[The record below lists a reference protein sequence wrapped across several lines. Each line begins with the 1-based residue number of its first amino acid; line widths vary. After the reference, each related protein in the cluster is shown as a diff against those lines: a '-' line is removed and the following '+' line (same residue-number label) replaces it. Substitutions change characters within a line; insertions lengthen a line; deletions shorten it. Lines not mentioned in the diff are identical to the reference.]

1 MDAER
6 YRRYSKACFH
16 LASIMTDLNMRVGMI
31 EVARGWLRLA
41 EQNERN
47 SAGTYDTGY
56 ETKRA
61 S

>member
-6 YRRYSKACFH
+6 YRRYARACFK
-16 LASIMTDLNMRVGMI
+16 LAGNINDLNTRIAMI

-41 EQNERN
+41 EERDKHE
-47 SAGTYDTGY
+47 APREAEHED
-56 ETKRA
+56 KLA

>member
-6 YRRYSKACFH
+6 YRRYAKACFH
-16 LASIMTDLNMRVGMI
+16 LASIMTDLNTKVAMI

-47 SAGTYDTGY
+47 SPGAYNAEY
-56 ETKRA
+56 EAKMA

>member
-1 MDAER
+1 MDAEH
-6 YRRYSKACFH
+6 YRRYAKACFH
-16 LASIMTDLNMRVGMI
+16 LASIMTDHSTKVAMI

-47 SAGTYDTGY
+47 SAGAYNA
-56 ETKRA
+56 EHEAKMA

>member
-1 MDAER
+1 MDAEH
-6 YRRYSKACFH
+6 YRRYAKACFH
-16 LASIMTDLNMRVGMI
+16 LAGIVTDRDTKVAMM

-47 SAGTYDTGY
+47 SAGAYNAGY
-56 ETKRA
+56 ETKKA